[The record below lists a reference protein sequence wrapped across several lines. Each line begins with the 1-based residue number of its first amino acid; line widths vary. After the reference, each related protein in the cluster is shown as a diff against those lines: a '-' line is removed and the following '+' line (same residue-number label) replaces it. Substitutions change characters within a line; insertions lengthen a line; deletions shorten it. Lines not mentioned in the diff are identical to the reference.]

1 MSDILPFLEITAAHA
16 ERVGGKGLSL
26 GRLAVAGLPVPAGF
40 CITTDAYR
48 RCNGTSI
55 DSLLQSK
62 LDDAYRALGGG
73 LVAVRSSA
81 TAEDSAE
88 ASFAGQQETILG
100 VEGETPVREAV
111 QRCWRSLHTER
122 ARAYR
127 QKQGVDEV
135 GLAMAVV
142 VQKLV
147 PAEVA
152 GVLFTRDPLDPTGE
166 RMLVEASWGLGEVV
180 VSGRVQPDRFQVGR
194 SKGNVRD
201 RQPGRKTIRVTPRG
215 EEPVAAEQ
223 QEQFCLSDSQ
233 LAQLAELGRQ
243 VEAHYGDARDVEWA
257 YAADKFWLL
266 QARPITTAGAAE
278 REQVRRSEIA
288 KLKTLAEPGGTV
300 WSRYNLVEVLPE
312 PTPMT
317 WAVVQRLLSGSGG
330 SGQMYRDFGFD
341 PDPALDSISVYDLI
355 AGRPYCNLSRE
366 PRLQACRPLFG
377 YPFARYKETPHLAL
391 DPKPDTN
398 KPLIGWWRRL
408 GAYWGLIGTSR
419 RIQKESK
426 TFAQEF
432 RERIV
437 PPFVADVER
446 ANTEDV
452 SKLDESELLKRF
464 DYWVERTLVDFAR
477 HSLKPTLLAQFC
489 LQVLE
494 QPLRK
499 PLGEERTR
507 SALAELSAF
516 AKPEPEADLP
526 EAIRDLARG
535 RLERRA
541 FLERFGHRGTQEMEL
556 ARPRWSEE
564 GEKSVPLEQ
573 GPEASHAPQ
582 PRSEGL
588 AETWNRI
595 AGEAQFNSFLAKWLF
610 SYAERLQT
618 HLGLRETAKHHV
630 MRGYAL
636 IRQSLVELDRRHR
649 LAGVIFF
656 LIPEELPHLLAGK
669 DLASVI
675 ATRRKERALALSLE
689 VPPVVFS
696 DDLEAIGRSAPP
708 EPGRAQFHGVPLSA
722 GVAEGP
728 ALVLTD
734 AGSAPSAE
742 AGYILVCPSTDPSW
756 VPLFVQA
763 RGLVMESGGVLSH
776 GAIVAREFG
785 LPAVAGLPGIQR
797 QLRSGQRLRVDGSR
811 GTVTV
816 L

>member
-1 MSDILPFLEITAAHA
+1 MPDIIPFLEVMAADA

-26 GRLAVAGLPVPAGF
+26 GRLAVAGLPVPACF

-48 RCNGTSI
+48 RCSGASI

-62 LDDAYRALGGG
+62 LADAYRVLGSG

-100 VEGETPVREAV
+100 VQGEAAVKEAV
-111 QRCWRSLHTER
+111 ERCWRSLHTER
-122 ARAYR
+122 AQAYR
-127 QKQGVDEV
+127 QKQGVDEA

-152 GVLFTRDPLDPTGE
+152 GVLFTRDPLDPAGE

-180 VSGRVQPDRFQVGR
+180 VSGRVQPDRFQIGR
-194 SKGNVRD
+194 SKGEVRD
-201 RQPGRKTIRVTPRG
+201 RHLGRKTIRVTPRG
-215 EEPVAAEQ
+215 EESVPADQ
-223 QEQFCLSDSQ
+223 QEQFCLSDAQ

-243 VEAHYGDARDVEWA
+243 VEEHSGDARDVEWA
-257 YAADKFWLL
+257 YAEGRFWLL

-278 REQVRRSEIA
+278 QEQVRRSEIA
-288 KLKTLAEPGGTV
+288 RLKALAEPGGTV

-317 WAVVQRLLSGSGG
+317 WAVVQRLLSGGGG

-341 PDPALDSISVYDLI
+341 PDRALESISVYDLI
-355 AGRPYCNLSRE
+355 GGRPYCNLSRE
-366 PRLQACRPLFG
+366 PRLQARRPLYG
-377 YPFARYKETPHLAL
+377 YPFALYKEAPHLAL
-391 DPKPDTN
+391 NPKPDMH

-426 TFAQEF
+426 TFAHEF

-437 PPFVADVER
+437 PPFIADVER
-446 ANTEDV
+446 ATVEDLA
-452 SKLDESELLKRF
+452 KLDEPALLKRF
-464 DYWVERTLVDFAR
+464 DYWVQRTLVDFAR
-477 HSLKPTLLAQFC
+477 YSLKPTLLAQFC

-494 QPLRK
+494 QQLRK

-507 SALAELSAF
+507 SALAELSGF
-516 AKPEPEADLP
+516 ARSEPEADLP
-526 EAIRDLARG
+526 EAIRELSAGQLDRK
-535 RLERRA
+535 A

-556 ARPRWSEE
+556 ARPRWAEE
-564 GEKSVPLEQ
+564 GEKAAPLRQ
-573 GPEASHAPQ
+573 GPEASQ
-582 PRSEGL
+582 SPRSQSEGL
-588 AETWNRI
+588 AEMWNRI
-595 AGEAQFNSFLAKWLF
+595 SGEARFNSFLAKWLVA
-610 SYAERLQT
+610 YAERLQT
-618 HLGLRETAKHHV
+618 FLGLRETAKHHL

-636 IRQSLVELDRRHR
+636 IRQSLVELDRRHG
-649 LAGVIFF
+649 LAGGIFF
-656 LIPEELPHLLAGK
+656 LTPEELPQLQGGK
-669 DLASVI
+669 DLAPVI
-675 ATRRKERALALSLE
+675 AARRKERALALSLE
-689 VPPVVFS
+689 VPAVVFS
-696 DDLEAIGRSAPP
+696 GDLEAIGRPAPP
-708 EPGRAQFHGVPLSA
+708 EPGRAQIQGVPLSA

-728 ALVLTD
+728 ALILTD
-734 AGSAPSAE
+734 VGSAPTVE

-763 RGLVMESGGVLSH
+763 HGLVMESGGVLSH

-797 QLRSGQRLRVDGSR
+797 QLRTGQRLRVDGSR
-811 GTVTV
+811 GLVTV

>member
-1 MSDILPFLEITAAHA
+1 MSDILPFLEIAAADA

-26 GRLAVAGLPVPAGF
+26 GRLAVAGLPVPPGF
-40 CITTDAYR
+40 CITTDAYQ

-62 LDDAYRALGGG
+62 LDDAYRALGRG

-81 TAEDSAE
+81 TTEDSAA

-100 VEGETPVREAV
+100 VEGDAALRESIE
-111 QRCWRSLHTER
+111 RCWQSLHTQR

-127 QKQGVDEV
+127 QKQGVDEA

-152 GVLFTRDPLDPTGE
+152 GVLFTRDPLDPSGE

-180 VSGRVQPDRFQVGR
+180 VSGRVQPDRFQIGR
-194 SKGNVRD
+194 SKGDVRD
-201 RQPGRKTIRVTPRG
+201 RQLGRKAIRITPRG
-215 EEPVAAEQ
+215 DEPVPADQ
-223 QEQFCLSDSQ
+223 QDQFSLSDPQ
-233 LAQLAELGRQ
+233 LVELANLGRQ

-257 YAADKFWLL
+257 YATGRFWLL

-278 REQVRRSEIA
+278 REQIRRSETA
-288 KLKTLAEPGGTV
+288 KLKELAEPDGTV

-317 WAVVQRLLSGSGG
+317 WAVVQRLLSGGGG

-341 PDPALDSISVYDLI
+341 PDPALESISVYDLI
-355 AGRPYCNLSRE
+355 GGRPYCNLSRE
-366 PRLQACRPLFG
+366 PLLQSRRPLFG
-377 YPFARYKETPHLAL
+377 YPFVRYKEAPHLAM
-391 DPKPDTN
+391 DPKPDTS
-398 KPLIGWWRRL
+398 KPLISWWRRL

-419 RIQKESK
+419 RILKQSK
-426 TFAQEF
+426 TFPEEF
-432 RERIV
+432 HERIV
-437 PPFVADVER
+437 PPFTIDVER
-446 ANTEDV
+446 ANAEDLA
-452 SKLDESELLKRF
+452 KLDEPALLNRF
-464 DYWVERTLVDFAR
+464 DYWVQRTLVDFAR

-494 QPLRK
+494 QQLRK
-499 PLGEERTR
+499 PLGDERTR

-516 AKPEPEADLP
+516 AKPEREADLS
-526 EAIRDLARG
+526 EAIRDLSRG
-535 RLERRA
+535 QLDRQV
-541 FLERFGHRGTQEMEL
+541 FLQQFGHRGTQEMEL
-556 ARPRWSEE
+556 AQPRWAEE
-564 GEKSVPLEQ
+564 GERAAPLQ
-573 GPEASHAPQ
+573 RGTEASQAPR
-582 PRSEGL
+582 PRAEGL
-588 AETWNRI
+588 TETWSRI
-595 AGEAQFNSFLAKWLF
+595 AGEAKLNSFLAKWLL

-618 HLGLRETAKHHV
+618 FLGLRETAKHHL

-649 LAGVIFF
+649 LAGGIFF
-656 LIPEELPHLLAGK
+656 LIPEELPQLLTGA
-669 DLASVI
+669 DLAPLI
-675 ATRRKERALALSLE
+675 AARRKERALALSLE

-696 DDLEAIGRSAPP
+696 DDLEAIGRPAPS
-708 EPGRAQFHGVPLSA
+708 ELGAAQLQGVPLSA

-734 AGSAPSAE
+734 VGSAPPAE

-797 QLRSGQRLRVDGSR
+797 QLRTGQRLRVDGSR
-811 GTVTV
+811 GIVTV